1 MVKKKPPSSTAL
13 IAHPYLPPAGFGSVQ
28 PAVHKASTVLFA
40 NTAALRARTW
50 KDKTGYTYGLHGTP
64 TTFIL
69 EERIATLEGGLQ
81 TLLTPSGLAA
91 ITLVDAAL
99 LKSGDEVLIP
109 ENAYGPAKELAR
121 NELARWGIAHR
132 FYDPMDLESLRA
144 ALSPSTR
151 LVWLEPPG
159 SVTME
164 FPDLRALLRLVRER
178 PEVIV
183 ALDNTWGAGLAFD
196 AFALAGEGES
206 AGADISIQA
215 LTKYPSGGADLLMGA
230 VTTRDVALHQRLK
243 ATHMRMGWGVGVN
256 DAEAVLRA
264 LPSLMLRYAAQDR
277 AGRELAA
284 WWAGRSE
291 VVAVLHP
298 ALPGSPGHAHWA
310 ALCSQAAGLFSVVF
324 DPRFASARVDAF
336 IDALKLFKIGYSW
349 AGPVSLAVPYDLS
362 LIRKQTAGTG
372 TLVRLSIGL
381 EAVEDLIADC
391 EQALA
396 VLR

>member
-1 MVKKKPPSSTAL
+1 MTKKKPPSSTSL
-13 IAHPYLPPAGFGSVQ
+13 IAHPYRPPAGFGSVQ
-28 PAVHKASTVLFA
+28 PAVHKASPVLFP

-50 KDKTGYTYGLHGTP
+50 KEKTGYTYGLHGTP

-91 ITLVDAAL
+91 ITLVNAAL

-109 ENAYGPAKELAR
+109 DNVYGPAKELAR
-121 NELARWGIAHR
+121 NELARWGITHR
-132 FYDPMDLESLRA
+132 FYDPMDAESLRA
-144 ALSPSTR
+144 ALSPATR

-164 FPDLRALLRLVRER
+164 FPDLPTLLRLVREH
-178 PEVIV
+178 PEAVV

-196 AFALAGEGES
+196 AFALGSEGE
-206 AGADISIQA
+206 ALGADISIQA

-230 VTTRDVALHQRLK
+230 VTTRDMALHQRIK

-256 DAEAVLRA
+256 DVEAVLRA
-264 LPSLMLRYAAQDR
+264 LPSLTLRYAAQDR
-277 AGRELAA
+277 GGRELAA
-284 WWAGRSE
+284 WWAGRPE

-310 ALCSQAAGLFSVVF
+310 ALCSQAAGLFSIVF
-324 DPRFASARVDAF
+324 DPRFASAQVDAF

-349 AGPVSLAVPYDLS
+349 AGPVSLAVPYELS
-362 LIRKQTAGTG
+362 IKRKHLPWTG
-372 TLVRLSIGL
+372 TLVRFSVGL
-381 EAVEDLIADC
+381 EAVEDLIADS

-396 VLR
+396 ALV